1 MAPIIRST
9 LAILVLATSAQAAT
23 LTITPDKAT
32 YSIGETI
39 TLSVF
44 GDADGAAD
52 NQILGRVLFDPGLVN
67 YLSSIQQPLTSFL
80 GGVTWVL
87 GPLFGGSGSADA
99 FLQSPIGNAL
109 PVDGPLFASVSLLA
123 TTPGNLEYAWLIDRN
138 DFDSLD
144 FFGLTSAPGGSV
156 TIVPEPSTG
165 QTFGLGL
172 TGLLIASTFRR
183 RQQLAG
189 CQQGS

>member
-1 MAPIIRST
+1 MVMIIRTT
-9 LAILVLATSAQAAT
+9 LAILVLASGAQAVT

-32 YSIGETI
+32 YSVGETI

-44 GDADGAAD
+44 GDAEGATD
-52 NQILGRVLFDPGLVN
+52 NFILGRVLFDPGLAD
-67 YLSSIQQPLTSFL
+67 YLGSIQQPLTSFS
-80 GGVTWVL
+80 GGITWDL

-99 FLQSPIGNAL
+99 FLQSAIVNAV
-109 PVDGPLFASVSLLA
+109 PVDGPLFASVALRA
-123 TTPGNLEYAWLIDRN
+123 TTPGNLEYSWLIDPH
-138 DFDSLD
+138 DVDSLD

-165 QTFGLGL
+165 QTLGLGL

-183 RQQLAG
+183 RQHLTRR
-189 CQQGS
+189 C